1 MTMMVTIE
9 RRKRGMSQAAIARAT
24 GANPSSISRI
34 ESGKE
39 PPYPFRARRIAD
51 ALGWEGDPME
61 LFEEVEDRE
70 GSAV

>member
-1 MTMMVTIE
+1 MVMLAVLE
-9 RRKRGMSQAAIARAT
+9 RRKLGMSQAALARAT

-34 ESGKE
+34 EAGKE
-39 PPYPFRARRIAD
+39 PPYPLRARRIAD
-51 ALGWEGDPME
+51 ALGWKGDPME